1 MRISV
6 LRFNGQLEIPGMAAC
21 SRFRITE
28 AEGFAMTVTPLGILA
43 RHERRE
49 LDVLIPW
56 VRIDSAD
63 VLPEP
68 AEQYSSQGSMG
79 MLGSHLSPEQAQMAA
94 STQQPPPKRGP
105 GRPPKAVA

>member
-1 MRISV
+1 MRVSV
-6 LRFNGQLEIPGMAAC
+6 LRFNGQLEIPGMAAS

-49 LDVLIPW
+49 LDMLIPW

-63 VLPEP
+63 VLPE
-68 AEQYSSQGSMG
+68 AD
-79 MLGSHLSPEQAQMAA
+79 PEPGELAGGITGAR
-94 STQQPPPKRGP
+94 RGP

>member
-1 MRISV
+1 MKVSV
-6 LRFNGQLEIPGMAAC
+6 LRFNGQLEIPGMASS

-63 VLPEP
+63 LLPEVG
-68 AEQYSSQGSMG
+68 EKND
-79 MLGSHLSPEQAQMAA
+79 EV
-94 STQQPPPKRGP
+94 KRGP
-105 GRPPKAVA
+105 GRPPKVA

>member
-1 MRISV
+1 
-6 LRFNGQLEIPGMAAC
+6 MASS

-56 VRIDSAD
+56 VRVDSAD
-63 VLPEP
+63 VLPE
-68 AEQYSSQGSMG
+68 AEAA
-79 MLGSHLSPEQAQMAA
+79 PEGEA
-94 STQQPPPKRGP
+94 PKRGP
-105 GRPPKAVA
+105 GRPPKAA

>member
-1 MRISV
+1 MRVSV
-6 LRFNGQLEIPGMAAC
+6 LRFNGQLEIPGMASS

-28 AEGFAMTVTPLGILA
+28 AEGFAMTVTPLGVLA

-68 AEQYSSQGSMG
+68 EF
-79 MLGSHLSPEQAQMAA
+79 SPEQSELAGGGITGA
-94 STQQPPPKRGP
+94 KRGP

>member
-1 MRISV
+1 MKVSV
-6 LRFNGQLEIPGMAAC
+6 LRFNGQLEIPGMASS

-43 RHERRE
+43 RHERRA

-63 VLPEP
+63 VLPEVG
-68 AEQYSSQGSMG
+68 ENND
-79 MLGSHLSPEQAQMAA
+79 EV
-94 STQQPPPKRGP
+94 KRGP